1 MNTETAKNKLADFT
15 FIAGIGSEVAKEA
28 CLMSATAYLAGEP
41 WGDHPV
47 CACPVLTGLGI
58 RINDGPWWSD
68 NAERGEFVLK
78 YAPLLIGTRGSVDV
92 GRERADV
99 FVKAALAV
107 FAPHAL
113 DSAASALRLRGYT
126 DHADKLADFARRLRE
141 HPSAELAREARAS
154 ASAAAADA
162 ASAAAADAAD
172 ASASAAAYA
181 SGYASGY
188 ASAASAAA
196 AAAASA
202 AAAAAAAGYAAD
214 ASASAADASAADASA
229 ADAQA
234 PFEARQKA
242 RAEARR
248 GVRAVLLQLFDE
260 AIAITDTQGETSQ

>member
-162 ASAAAADAAD
+162 
-172 ASASAAAYA
+172 
-181 SGYASGY
+181 
-188 ASAASAAA
+188 
-196 AAAASA
+196 
-202 AAAAAAAGYAAD
+202 
-214 ASASAADASAADASA
+214 
-229 ADAQA
+229 QA